1 MISKTPI
8 GKYVLRTTFA
18 VLVVLGIS
26 YLIAIYSRDDGVN
39 RPQPASGAAA
49 EAPQAAGQGGAT
61 GGSPSGPKIVG
72 YRSTMLPEVSQTPR
86 KDSMGMDMVPVY
98 EVTGS
103 MLELSEHARAM
114 ASVETVPVHRR
125 RLTRDMRVVGKV
137 QYDET
142 RLATITSRVEGYAE
156 HLFVRFTGVEVKRGD
171 RLVEIYSP
179 DLVIAQQEL
188 LTVLDFSRS
197 SNLVESSTRKL
208 LRWGISQSQIDEL
221 KRNKKI
227 HERLT
232 LSSPIEGTVTER
244 MVVEQSAVKPGDVL
258 YRVANLEMVWVY
270 LDIYEYELSWVKYG
284 QSVEIKSEAIPGQSF
299 TGRVGFINPVLN
311 EESRTVKVLVSVDNT
326 EKLLKPGMFVSATIH
341 AELLANGKAAPTGVE
356 GLWTCPTHPFVF
368 QRVPGQCPSSNVPL
382 VQIPGG
388 PKPDV
393 DQLPLVVP
401 LTAVLDSGL
410 RKLVYVER
418 AKGQFVPVE
427 IEVGPRTGDAY
438 LVLSGLREGDLVV
451 TRGNVLLDS
460 QFQIRGLPSLF
471 YKEGQGPA
479 AGHAHD
485 TPSAA
490 GTKNVPPLTSPSP
503 AVPPASGSGDPQHQQ
518 HTRP

>member
-1 MISKTPI
+1 MTSKTPI
-8 GKYVLRTTFA
+8 GKYVIRTT
-18 VLVVLGIS
+18 LVVLAILGAS
-26 YLIAIYSRDDGVN
+26 SLVAIYSCDDGVN
-39 RPQPASGAAA
+39 RGQSGSGAATETA
-49 EAPQAAGQGGAT
+49 RAAGLGGAT

-72 YRSTMLPEVSQTPR
+72 YRSTMLPEVSPTPR

-98 EVTGS
+98 EATGS

-114 ASVETVPVHRR
+114 ARVETIPVRRR

-156 HLFVRFTGVEVKRGD
+156 HLFVRFTGVEVRRGD

-188 LTVLDFSRS
+188 LTVLDISRS
-197 SNLVESSTRKL
+197 SNLIESSTRKL

-221 KRNKKI
+221 KRNRKI

-232 LSSPIEGTVTER
+232 LFSPIEGTVTER
-244 MVVEQSAVKPGDVL
+244 MVVEQSAVKPGEVL
-258 YRVANLEMVWVY
+258 YRVANLETVWVY

-284 QSVEIKSEAIPGQSF
+284 QPIEIKSEAIPGQSF
-299 TGRVGFINPVLN
+299 IGRIGFINPILN
-311 EESRTVKVLVSVDNT
+311 EDSRTVKVLVSVDNT

-341 AELLANGKAAPTGVE
+341 AELLADGKAAPTGVE

-368 QRVPGQCPSSNVPL
+368 QKEPGQCPSGNVPL
-382 VQIPGG
+382 VQIPGR
-388 PKPDV
+388 PKPET
-393 DQLPLVVP
+393 DQLPLAVP
-401 LTAVLDSGL
+401 VTAVLDSGL

-418 AKGQFVPVE
+418 ARGQFVPVE
-427 IEVGPRTGDAY
+427 IEVGPRTDDAY
-438 LVLSGLREGDLVV
+438 LVLSGLSEGDLVV

-479 AGHAHD
+479 ASHAHD
-485 TPSAA
+485 TPSPE
-490 GTKNVPPLTSPSP
+490 GRGNVPPSTSSSPVIPS
-503 AVPPASGSGDPQHQQ
+503 ATESGDPRHQQ

>member
-1 MISKTPI
+1 MTTKRL
-8 GKYVLRTTFA
+8 LRTYVIRIALA
-18 VLVVLGIS
+18 VIVALGVSSFVVA
-26 YLIAIYSRDDGVN
+26 YLS
-39 RPQPASGAAA
+39 QPTGGAATERTEVA
-49 EAPQAAGQGGAT
+49 APGRAT
-61 GGSPSGPKIVG
+61 GGGPSGPKIVG
-72 YRSTMLPEVSQTPR
+72 YRSTMLAEVSPTPR
-86 KDSMGMDMVPVY
+86 KDSMGMDMVPIY

-103 MLELSEHARAM
+103 MLELSDHARAM
-114 ASVETVPVHRR
+114 ASVETVPVRRR
-125 RLTRDMRVVGKV
+125 RLTRDMRVIGKV

-221 KRNKKI
+221 KRNRKI

-258 YRVANLEMVWVY
+258 YRVANLETVWVY

-284 QSVEIKSEAIPGQSF
+284 QPVEIKSEATPGQSF

-311 EESRTVKVLVSVDNT
+311 EDSRTVKVLVSVDNT
-326 EKLLKPGMFVSATIH
+326 QKLLKPGMFVSASIR
-341 AELLANGKAAPTGVE
+341 AELMANGKAAPAGVE
-356 GLWTCPTHPFVF
+356 GLWTCPTHPFIF
-368 QRVPGQCPSSNVPL
+368 QREPGQCPSSNVPL
-382 VQIPGG
+382 VQIPGAA
-388 PKPDV
+388 KPES
-393 DQLPLVVP
+393 DQFPLAVP

-418 AKGQFVPVE
+418 AKGQFAPVE
-427 IEVGPRTGDAY
+427 IEVGPRTDDAY
-438 LVLSGLREGDLVV
+438 LVLSGLSEGDLVV

-479 AGHAHD
+479 AGHGHD
-485 TPSAA
+485 RASPEATGNAPPSTPS
-490 GTKNVPPLTSPSP
+490 NPLS
-503 AVPPASGSGDPQHQQ
+503 APASGLGDREHQQ
-518 HTRP
+518 HIRP

>member
-1 MISKTPI
+1 MNTKRPLRA
-8 GKYVLRTTFA
+8 YVIRVALAA
-18 VLVVLGIS
+18 VVILGVSSLV
-26 YLIAIYSRDDGVN
+26 AIFLRDDGVN
-39 RPQPASGAAA
+39 RSQPASGVATQAT
-49 EAPQAAGQGGAT
+49 QAATPGGAT

-72 YRSTMLPEVSQTPR
+72 YRSTMLPEVSPTPR

-114 ASVETVPVHRR
+114 ASVETVPVRRR

-142 RLATITSRVEGYAE
+142 KLATITSRIEGYAE

-179 DLVIAQQEL
+179 DLVVAQQEL

-221 KRNKKI
+221 KRNRKI

-232 LSSPIEGTVTER
+232 LFSPIAGTVTER

-258 YRVANLEMVWVY
+258 YRVANLETVWVY

-284 QSVEIKSEAIPGQSF
+284 QPVEIKSEAIPGQSF

-311 EESRTVKVLVSVDNT
+311 EDSRTVKVLVSVDNT
-326 EKLLKPGMFVSATIH
+326 QKLLKPGMFVSATIR
-341 AELLANGKAAPTGVE
+341 AELLADGRAAPTGVE

-368 QRVPGQCPSSNVPL
+368 QSEPGQCPSSNVPL

-388 PKPDV
+388 PKPDS
-393 DQLPLVVP
+393 DKLPLAVP

-410 RKLVYVER
+410 RKLVYVEK

-427 IEVGPRTGDAY
+427 IEAGPRTDDAY
-438 LVLSGLREGDLVV
+438 LVLSGLSEGDLVV

-485 TPSAA
+485 KASPGVTGNVPPPTSPSAA
-490 GTKNVPPLTSPSP
+490 I
-503 AVPPASGSGDPQHQQ
+503 PPATGSGDPQHQQ

>member
-1 MISKTPI
+1 
-8 GKYVLRTTFA
+8 
-18 VLVVLGIS
+18 
-26 YLIAIYSRDDGVN
+26 
-39 RPQPASGAAA
+39 
-49 EAPQAAGQGGAT
+49 
-61 GGSPSGPKIVG
+61 
-72 YRSTMLPEVSQTPR
+72 
-86 KDSMGMDMVPVY
+86 
-98 EVTGS
+98 
-103 MLELSEHARAM
+103 
-114 ASVETVPVHRR
+114 
-125 RLTRDMRVVGKV
+125 
-137 QYDET
+137 
-142 RLATITSRVEGYAE
+142 
-156 HLFVRFTGVEVKRGD
+156 
-171 RLVEIYSP
+171 
-179 DLVIAQQEL
+179 
-188 LTVLDFSRS
+188 
-197 SNLVESSTRKL
+197 
-208 LRWGISQSQIDEL
+208 
-221 KRNKKI
+221 
-227 HERLT
+227 
-232 LSSPIEGTVTER
+232 

-341 AELLANGKAAPTGVE
+341 AELLADGKAAPTGVE

-368 QRVPGQCPSSNVPL
+368 QREPGQCPSSNVPL

-388 PKPDV
+388 PKPDA

-438 LVLSGLREGDLVV
+438 LVLGGLSEGDLVV

-479 AGHAHD
+479 ASHAHG
-485 TPSAA
+485 TPSPA
-490 GTKNVPPLTSPSP
+490 GTKNSPPSMSPSP

>member
-1 MISKTPI
+1 MTTKRPLRH
-8 GKYVLRTTFA
+8 YVIRI
-18 VLVVLGIS
+18 VLAAAAILGVS
-26 YLIAIYSRDDGVN
+26 ALVAIYLGNDGVK
-39 RPQPASGAAA
+39 RKQPASGAAV
-49 EAPQAAGQGGAT
+49 EATQAGGAT

-72 YRSTMLPEVSQTPR
+72 YRSTMLPEVSPTPR

-114 ASVETVPVHRR
+114 ASVETVPVRRR
-125 RLTRDMRVVGKV
+125 RLTRDMRVIGKV

-179 DLVIAQQEL
+179 DLVVAQQEL
-188 LTVLDFSRS
+188 LTVLDLSRS
-197 SNLVESSTRKL
+197 STLVESSTRKL

-221 KRNKKI
+221 KRNRKV
-227 HERLT
+227 HDRLT
-232 LSSPIEGTVTER
+232 LFSPIEGTVTER

-258 YRVANLEMVWVY
+258 YRVANLETVWVY

-284 QSVEIKSEAIPGQSF
+284 QPVEIKSEAIPGQSF

-311 EESRTVKVLVSVDNT
+311 EDSRTVKVLVSVDNAQ
-326 EKLLKPGMFVSATIH
+326 KLLKPGMFVSATIR
-341 AELLANGKAAPTGVE
+341 AELLADGKAAPTGVE

-368 QRVPGQCPSSNVPL
+368 QREPGQCPSGNVPL
-382 VQIPGG
+382 VQIPGA
-388 PKPDV
+388 PKPEV
-393 DQLPLVVP
+393 DQFPLAVP

-427 IEVGPRTGDAY
+427 IEVGPRTDDAY
-438 LVLSGLREGDLVV
+438 LVLRGLSEGDLVV

-479 AGHAHD
+479 ASHAHD
-485 TPSAA
+485 VASPP
-490 GTKNVPPLTSPSP
+490 GTGNVPPSTSPSS
-503 AVPPASGSGDPQHQQ
+503 AVPPAAGSGDPTHQQ

>member
-1 MISKTPI
+1 MTTKRP
-8 GKYVLRTTFA
+8 LRTYVIRSALAA
-18 VLVVLGIS
+18 VAILGVS
-26 YLIAIYSRDDGVN
+26 FLFAIYLRDGGVN
-39 RPQPASGAAA
+39 RGQSASGAAM
-49 EAPQAAGQGGAT
+49 EATQAAAPGAST
-61 GGSPSGPKIVG
+61 SGSPSGPKIVG

-98 EVTGS
+98 EATGS

-114 ASVETVPVHRR
+114 ASVETVPVRRR
-125 RLTRDMRVVGKV
+125 RLTRDMRVIGKV

-142 RLATITSRVEGYAE
+142 RLATITSRVDGYAE
-156 HLFVRFTGVEVKRGD
+156 HLFVRFTGVEVKRGE
-171 RLVEIYSP
+171 RLMEIYSP

-221 KRNKKI
+221 KRNRKI

-258 YRVANLEMVWVY
+258 YRVVNLETVWVY

-284 QSVEIKSEAIPGQSF
+284 QPVEIKSEAIPGQSF

-311 EESRTVKVLVSVDNT
+311 EDSRTVKVLVSVDNIQ
-326 EKLLKPGMFVSATIH
+326 KLLKPGMFVSATIR
-341 AELLANGKAAPTGVE
+341 AELQANGKAAPTGVE

-368 QRVPGQCPSSNVPL
+368 QREPGQCPSGNVPL

-388 PKPDV
+388 AKPEA
-393 DQLPLVVP
+393 DQFPLAVP

-427 IEVGPRTGDAY
+427 IEVGPRTDDAY

-471 YKEGQGPA
+471 YKAGQGPA
-479 AGHAHD
+479 ASHAHD
-485 TPSAA
+485 APSSERTGNVAPATP
-490 GTKNVPPLTSPSP
+490 LSP
-503 AVPPASGSGDPQHQQ
+503 AFPPATGSGDPQHQQ

>member
-1 MISKTPI
+1 MTSKTLT
-8 GKYVLRTTFA
+8 GKYAIRTT
-18 VLVVLGIS
+18 LVVLAILGVS
-26 YLIAIYSRDDGVN
+26 SLVAIYSRDDGVN
-39 RPQPASGAAA
+39 RGQSGSGAAA
-49 EAPQAAGQGGAT
+49 EATRAPGLGGAT
-61 GGSPSGPKIVG
+61 GGSPSAPKIVG
-72 YRSTMLPEVSQTPR
+72 YRSTMLAEVSPTPR

-103 MLELSEHARAM
+103 MLELSERARAM
-114 ASVETVPVHRR
+114 ARVETVPVRRR

-142 RLATITSRVEGYAE
+142 RLATITSRVEGYVE

-188 LTVLDFSRS
+188 LTVLDISRGS
-197 SNLVESSTRKL
+197 TLVESSTRKL

-221 KRNKKI
+221 KRNRKV

-232 LSSPIEGTVTER
+232 LFSPIEGTVTER

-258 YRVANLEMVWVY
+258 YRVANLETVWVY
-270 LDIYEYELSWVKYG
+270 LDIYEYELSWAKYG
-284 QSVEIKSEAIPGQSF
+284 QPVEIKSEAIPGQSF

-311 EESRTVKVLVSVDNT
+311 EDSRTVKVLVSVDNT

-341 AELLANGKAAPTGVE
+341 TELLADGKAAPTGVE

-368 QRVPGQCPSSNVPL
+368 QKEPGQCPSGNVPL
-382 VQIPGG
+382 VQIPGR
-388 PKPDV
+388 PKPQTDL
-393 DQLPLVVP
+393 LPLAVP

-418 AKGQFVPVE
+418 SRGQFAPVE
-427 IEVGPRTGDAY
+427 IEVGPRTDDAY
-438 LVLSGLREGDLVV
+438 LVLSGLSEGDRVV
-451 TRGNVLLDS
+451 IRGNVLLDS

-479 AGHAHD
+479 ASHAHD
-485 TPSAA
+485 TPSPA
-490 GTKNVPPLTSPSP
+490 GRRNVPPSTTPTP
-503 AVPPASGSGDPQHQQ
+503 AVPPATGSEDAQHQQ